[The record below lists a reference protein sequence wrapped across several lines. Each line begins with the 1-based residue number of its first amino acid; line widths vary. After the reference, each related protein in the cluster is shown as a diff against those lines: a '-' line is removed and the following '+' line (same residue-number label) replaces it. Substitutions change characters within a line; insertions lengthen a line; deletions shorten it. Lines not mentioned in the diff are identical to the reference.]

1 MRWKGCACFGL
12 SNGTHQCWDTQ
23 LPQEEIWVTLLL
35 MARRSRLLLRSI
47 SASAPWLRAVNGP
60 NASSCPFL
68 CTPNNAPTAHIHG
81 LISTSFILETVRKA
95 HCGKSFKE
103 FTNEAESCRKHVSID
118 SMILYGSE
126 ISRNQHVGCSWKCWI
141 CNGICPWVPPSLTL
155 WTSSSTKVV
164 HIFSCG
170 SCATFSTLTTGTS

>member
-47 SASAPWLRAVNGP
+47 SASAPWLRAVKGP

-103 FTNEAESCRKHVSID
+103 FTNEAESCSVYWLTLWI
-118 SMILYGSE
+118 
-126 ISRNQHVGCSWKCWI
+126 WKQQQSTCRVLMKVLDL
-141 CNGICPWVPPSLTL
+141 VPPSLTL

-164 HIFSCG
+164 HMFSCG